1 MKFYTQTKPLKS
13 HEYSNGLLKKSG
25 KRNIRAL
32 GDLYIMKRCI
42 NNFKKK
48 KLSFS

>member
-1 MKFYTQTKPLKS
+1 MKLYSNKTLKN

-25 KRNIRAL
+25 EKNIRAF

-42 NNFKKK
+42 KNFEKI
-48 KLSFS
+48 SFS